1 MKKRIKLTFA
11 GSACVILVM
20 SATATLAAESAK
32 PKHIN
37 RAIEL
42 LEQGQPVYSLGHIR
56 ALPEHSNRA
65 SKMRRL
71 MLITSATIWNTLLSM

>member
-11 GSACVILVM
+11 GSACIMLVM
-20 SATATLAAESAK
+20 CATATPAAESTK
-32 PKHIN
+32 PKLIN

-42 LEQGQPVYSLGHIR
+42 LEQGQPVYYMGHIR
-56 ALPEHSNRA
+56 ALPEHLNGA

-71 MLITSATIWNTLLSM
+71 MLITSATIWNTFLSM